1 MISKRKRRWK
11 KKKILVIQMKA
22 KKQENERKRKLSNGD
37 NVDLKEEES
46 VLGSNQA
53 RMVPRNRHLLGLDR
67 MEAGGRVSRD
77 ELLKLLWNV
86 WSLGKHD
93 DGQMSSSLIT
103 GDGNKESVHICTY
116 KFCFH
121 FTNYLHQPTIL
132 RNENSKY
139 SELYMDKSNNYCS
152 PNKNKSIN
160 NTKPKK
166 IITNAEIIKGE
177 DSLVRSEKKKKRS
190 PLPLRHVA
198 EKGTGCAEVAL

>member
-93 DGQMSSSLIT
+93 DGQVNLIRLFILSLLP
-103 GDGNKESVHICTY
+103 CL
-116 KFCFH
+116 FLH
-121 FTNYLHQPTIL
+121 FDNFGYLFGV
-132 RNENSKY
+132 
-139 SELYMDKSNNYCS
+139 YM
-152 PNKNKSIN
+152 I
-160 NTKPKK
+160 
-166 IITNAEIIKGE
+166 
-177 DSLVRSEKKKKRS
+177 
-190 PLPLRHVA
+190 H
-198 EKGTGCAEVAL
+198 

>member
-1 MISKRKRRWK
+1 MRRGRGKGRKQSAFAQKTVETVKKKISLTREEEGHRSQWEMISKRKRRWK

-93 DGQMSSSLIT
+93 DGYPVCLYYPVCFCILTTLDIFLVFIWSI
-103 GDGNKESVHICTY
+103 ES
-116 KFCFH
+116 
-121 FTNYLHQPTIL
+121 
-132 RNENSKY
+132 
-139 SELYMDKSNNYCS
+139 MA
-152 PNKNKSIN
+152 SISI
-160 NTKPKK
+160 PF
-166 IITNAEIIKGE
+166 
-177 DSLVRSEKKKKRS
+177 SCVSY
-190 PLPLRHVA
+190 V
-198 EKGTGCAEVAL
+198 